1 MSPSST
7 VQKKGLEKECLR
19 LKEILSFKNT
29 CMDNPEYRGLTTEK
43 LIAALEENNSNLTAH
58 VSLGSICICQKKKKI
73 PIDWPQICLQN
84 QEMICTSHPKSG
96 ASEYFFLRNK
106 IINR

>member
-43 LIAALEENNSNLTAH
+43 LMAALEENNSNLTAH
-58 VSLGSICICQKKKKI
+58 VSLGSICICQKKKNPYRLATNMSAK
-73 PIDWPQICLQN
+73 PRDDMHVSPQIR
-84 QEMICTSHPKSG
+84 G
-96 ASEYFFLRNK
+96 
-106 IINR
+106 